1 MSPDGRKAFSCG
13 DDKAR
18 PSRHT
23 QGSLRVPLGQG
34 YRLEEPRERNLEW
47 ILPQLPYTGQLHRRF
62 SFGSLKPQHVQK
74 EAAKMWSIKPKACII
89 SEEAEA
95 RRLFLGFGVAGV
107 AAVRK
112 RAGGVQHGLHSRGK
126 DLKSPTAWRDESEQF
141 ETLTLCIA
149 DSRPSITIGSGL
161 CSSRLE
167 TRRLV
172 GIGPVKHSW
181 LHGRS
186 LAVLQRSLRTLHP
199 AWTSE
204 VDVWDYNRSTPLSSF
219 EWGCERVITA
229 TCPSF

>member
-1 MSPDGRKAFSCG
+1 MCKKRQPRCGASSPKLASSPRKPRPG
-13 DDKAR
+13 DLFWVSGWLVLLLCEKEQAVYNMAYIPGAR
-18 PSRHT
+18 TS
-23 QGSLRVPLGQG
+23 
-34 YRLEEPRERNLEW
+34 N
-47 ILPQLPYTGQLHRRF
+47 RRQ
-62 SFGSLKPQHVQK
+62 S
-74 EAAKMWSIKPKACII
+74 
-89 SEEAEA
+89 
-95 RRLFLGFGVAGV
+95 
-107 AAVRK
+107 
-112 RAGGVQHGLHSRGK
+112 GG
-126 DLKSPTAWRDESEQF
+126 TNSEQF